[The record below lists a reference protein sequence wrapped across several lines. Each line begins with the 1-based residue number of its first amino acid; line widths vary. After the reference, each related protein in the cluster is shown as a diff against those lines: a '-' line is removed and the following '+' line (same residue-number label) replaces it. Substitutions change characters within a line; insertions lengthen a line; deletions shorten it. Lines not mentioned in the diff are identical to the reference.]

1 MSILSTHN
9 LSVGFKNGGIVTTL
23 LSQMNLTLEEGTLT
37 ALIGRNGA
45 GKSTLLRAVS
55 GSERPLGGSI
65 IVNGKDMSR
74 LPYSEVARMIALVST
89 ERLMVGALNVREMVE
104 LGRQPHTG
112 FMGRLDA
119 KDREVVNR
127 ALASTR
133 IMHMSEKMMSQLSDG
148 ERQKVMIAR
157 ALAQET
163 PVIILDEPT
172 AFLDVANR
180 IRTMQLLSQLAHEQG
195 KAVLLSSHDI
205 SQTLRLA
212 DSLWLVTSD
221 SRVECGTPAEILEH
235 GAMDKVFAPGWHIR
249 FNRQLMDYDYEE

>member
-23 LSQMNLTLEEGTLT
+23 LSQINLTLEEGTLT

-65 IVNGKDMSR
+65 IVNGKDLSR

-89 ERLMVGALNVREMVE
+89 ERLMVGALTVREMVE

-112 FMGRLDA
+112 FMRRLDA

-221 SRVECGTPAEILEH
+221 SRVECGTPAEILER

>member
-23 LSQMNLTLEEGTLT
+23 LSQMNLTLEEGALT

-65 IVNGKDMSR
+65 IVNGKDLSR

-89 ERLMVGALNVREMVE
+89 ERLMVGALTVREMVE

-119 KDREVVNR
+119 HDREVVNR

-221 SRVECGTPAEILEH
+221 SRVECGTPAEILER

>member
-23 LSQMNLTLEEGTLT
+23 LSQINLTLEEGTLT

-65 IVNGKDMSR
+65 IVNGKDLSR

-89 ERLMVGALNVREMVE
+89 ERLMVGALTVREMVE

-148 ERQKVMIAR
+148 ERQKAMIAR
-157 ALAQET
+157 A
-163 PVIILDEPT
+163 
-172 AFLDVANR
+172 
-180 IRTMQLLSQLAHEQG
+180 
-195 KAVLLSSHDI
+195 
-205 SQTLRLA
+205 
-212 DSLWLVTSD
+212 
-221 SRVECGTPAEILEH
+221 
-235 GAMDKVFAPGWHIR
+235 
-249 FNRQLMDYDYEE
+249 

>member
-65 IVNGKDMSR
+65 IVNGKDLSR

-89 ERLMVGALNVREMVE
+89 ERLMVGALTVREMVE

-133 IMHMSEKMMSQLSDG
+133 IMYMSEKMMSQLSDG

-221 SRVECGTPAEILEH
+221 SRVECGTPAEILER

>member
-23 LSQMNLTLEEGTLT
+23 LSQINLTLEEGTLT

-65 IVNGKDMSR
+65 IVNGKDLSR

-89 ERLMVGALNVREMVE
+89 ERLMVGALTVREMVE

-221 SRVECGTPAEILEH
+221 SRVECGTPAEILER

>member
-45 GKSTLLRAVS
+45 GKS
-55 GSERPLGGSI
+55 
-65 IVNGKDMSR
+65 
-74 LPYSEVARMIALVST
+74 VARMIALVST

>member
-65 IVNGKDMSR
+65 IVNGKDLSR

-89 ERLMVGALNVREMVE
+89 ERLMVGALTVREMVE

-112 FMGRLDA
+112 FMGRLEA

-221 SRVECGTPAEILEH
+221 SRVECGTPAEILER

>member
-89 ERLMVGALNVREMVE
+89 ERLMVGALTVREMVE

>member
-55 GSERPLGGSI
+55 GSERPLGGKI
-65 IVNGKDMSR
+65 IVNGKDLSR

-89 ERLMVGALNVREMVE
+89 ERLMVGALTVREMVE

-133 IMHMSEKMMSQLSDG
+133 IMYMSEKMMSQLSDG

-221 SRVECGTPAEILEH
+221 SRVECGTPAEILER
-235 GAMDKVFAPGWHIR
+235 GAMDKMFAPGWHIR

>member
-55 GSERPLGGSI
+55 GSERPLGGKI
-65 IVNGKDMSR
+65 IVNGKDLSR

-89 ERLMVGALNVREMVE
+89 ERLMVGALTVREMVE

-221 SRVECGTPAEILEH
+221 SRVECGTPAEILER

>member
-65 IVNGKDMSR
+65 IVNGKDLSR

-89 ERLMVGALNVREMVE
+89 ERLMVGALTVREMVE

-221 SRVECGTPAEILEH
+221 SRVECGTPAEILER

>member
-65 IVNGKDMSR
+65 IVNGKDLSR

-89 ERLMVGALNVREMVE
+89 ERLMVGALTVREMVE

-221 SRVECGTPAEILEH
+221 SRVECGTPAEILGR

>member
-65 IVNGKDMSR
+65 IVNGKDLSR

-89 ERLMVGALNVREMVE
+89 ERLMVGALTVREMVE